1 MGVCDKTVAGEEM
14 SMELEKTAFEWM
26 ADHRRLK
33 KIMNANR
40 NKEDSV
46 IYMFLDFDGVINIFL
61 LEGTPEYEKA
71 LAKKEFDFANRE
83 CVQRFNRFMADYP
96 DVKVVVSSSWRY
108 AGLPYC
114 QDYLEKA
121 GMDPKIRLELQT
133 DSHTMKPRELHITD
147 FLFEHPD
154 FKGFIIFDDMKMP
167 HLDDYL
173 VRTDCL
179 VGWNDERDA
188 YARKI
193 LEKYI

>member
-1 MGVCDKTVAGEEM
+1 MKEM
-14 SMELEKTAFEWM
+14 RKSKFAWVRDLKK
-26 ADHRRLK
+26 LK
-33 KIMNANR
+33 KIMAANR
-40 NKEDSV
+40 HNDDSV

-61 LEGTPEYEKA
+61 LEGTPEYKEA
-71 LAKKEFDFANRE
+71 MAKKEFDFANRE
-83 CVQRFNRFMADYP
+83 CVQRMNKFITDYP
-96 DVKVVVSSSWRY
+96 EIRVVVSSSWRY

-121 GMDPKIRLELQT
+121 GMDPSIRLEFQT

-167 HLDDYL
+167 NLDRYL

-179 VGWNDERDA
+179 VGWNEERDA